1 MLDRIITA
9 RLKNIVKAYEIALDI
24 AIRVRDTVTHTCLSG
39 KVYHHINLVFR
50 KNFLDEGFVGN
61 ATMDE
66 RPILGQAFY
75 ILQSFV
81 FEIDIVVIGNGVYTN
96 HLDILKISQQTLN
109 QISSDEAG
117 SSRYQDGFTVQIY
130 IIL

>member
-1 MLDRIITA
+1 MTA
-9 RLKNIVKAYEIALDI
+9 CLKNIVKAYEIALDI

-66 RPILGQAFY
+66 RPILDIYRNIGENGY
-75 ILQSFV
+75 M
-81 FEIDIVVIGNGVYTN
+81 EIDICFP
-96 HLDILKISQQTLN
+96 LK
-109 QISSDEAG
+109 
-117 SSRYQDGFTVQIY
+117 
-130 IIL
+130 